1 MAGKPELTPDPTAIG
16 EVSSPPFVRLPDPV
30 LLFARRAARSRQ
42 LASVSPLEPY
52 LRFVA
57 DLSEAQQQV
66 ATQLGSPPIADG
78 QEMARAREFGMP
90 LIDRTQSAAD
100 HSLADI
106 FDRLFAEAEM
116 IEKPQS
122 AAAALSNLTRATQAE
137 RRGMANAIFSGLLP
151 PDAIAEHIYLW
162 AALQVHFSR
171 LASSLVS
178 KTVKPVADGICPA
191 CGSLPSISMVVDW
204 TGAHGARF
212 CVCSLCS
219 TMWHYVR
226 IKCVCCGSTKG
237 IGYKEVE
244 HGGGAVKAETCDE
257 CQSWLKI
264 IYLQNSPDADP
275 VADDVASLG
284 IDLKMR
290 AEPYR
295 RGGFAPLLAGF

>member
-16 EVSSPPFVRLPDPV
+16 EVSSPPFVRLPDPGS
-30 LLFARRAARSRQ
+30 LFARRAARLRT

-52 LRFVA
+52 LSFVA

-66 ATQLGSPPIADG
+66 ATQLGSAPTADG
-78 QEMARAREFGMP
+78 QEIARAREFGMP
-90 LIDRTQSAAD
+90 LIDREKSTSD
-100 HSLADI
+100 EGLAII

-116 IEKPQS
+116 IDKPPN
-122 AAAALSNLTRATQAE
+122 AAAALSAVAHASALN
-137 RRGMANAIFSGLLP
+137 RRDMVSAIFSGLLP
-151 PDAIAEHIYLW
+151 PDAIAEHIYIW

-171 LASSLVS
+171 LASSLDP
-178 KTVKPVADGICPA
+178 KTIKPVADGICPA

-226 IKCVCCGSTKG
+226 IKCVCCGSTEG
-237 IGYKEVE
+237 VGYKEVE
-244 HGGGAVKAETCDE
+244 DGGGAVKAETCDK

-264 IYLQNSPDADP
+264 IYQKNSPNADP

-284 IDLKMR
+284 MDMLMR

>member
-1 MAGKPELTPDPTAIG
+1 MAGKAELAPDPTAIG
-16 EVSSPPFVRLPDPV
+16 EVSSPPFVRLPDPAS
-30 LLFARRAARSRQ
+30 LFATRAARLRR

-66 ATQLGSPPIADG
+66 ATLSGPAPAIAG
-78 QEMARAREFGMP
+78 PETARAAEFGMP
-90 LIDRTQSAAD
+90 LIDREKAAGD
-100 HSLADI
+100 DSLAAV
-106 FDRLFAEAEM
+106 FDRLFAEAET
-116 IEKPQS
+116 IEKTQS
-122 AAAALSNLTRATQAE
+122 AAAALSSVAGASRTE
-137 RRGMANAIFSGLLP
+137 REEMANAIFSGLLP
-151 PDAIAEHIYLW
+151 ANAIAEHIYVW
-162 AALQVHFSR
+162 AALQVHFAR
-171 LASSLVS
+171 LASALDS
-178 KTVKPVADGICPA
+178 KSVKPVADGICPA

-204 TGAHGARF
+204 KGAHGARF

-244 HGGGAVKAETCDE
+244 DGGGAIKAETCDE
-257 CQSWLKI
+257 CKSWLKI
-264 IYLQNSPDADP
+264 IYQKNSVDADP

-284 IDLKMR
+284 MDMLMR

-295 RGGFAPLLAGF
+295 RGGFAPLLAGL